1 MNFFN
6 RKTDTAAVES
16 TFDAGTSAV
25 EDISGAYTLDV
36 THTRLGFS
44 ARHAMVTTVRG
55 AFTGFDGSATI
66 DTANPANSKVELG
79 IDVASVE
86 TGVADRD
93 GHLKSGD
100 FFDAENFP
108 KISFSS
114 TSVERDG
121 TDWQI
126 TGDLTIKDVT
136 KPVTIVFEETGSAK
150 DPFGNLR
157 VGFEGG
163 TTINRKDWGLVWN
176 AALETG
182 GVLVSEKVKL
192 SSTSRR
198 SAPPDRSDHPLTRP
212 KVSAGQ
218 RHFGGKSET
227 GRAGCGSM
235 ASWLPRSTFPT
246 ATRSVRSS
254 RPRPPRSPLWSP
266 PRRPPTWAR
275 C

>member
-6 RKTDTAAVES
+6 RKNETASVEHS
-16 TFDAGTSAV
+16 FDAGTSAV
-25 EDISGAYTLDV
+25 EDISGAYALDA

-55 AFTGFDGSATI
+55 AFTSFEGSATI
-66 DTANPANSKVELG
+66 DTANPANSKVDLS
-79 IDVASVE
+79 IDVSSIE

-108 KISFSS
+108 QHLLRLDSN
-114 TSVERDG
+114 VERDG
-121 TDWQI
+121 DQWAI

-136 KPVTIVFEETGSAK
+136 KPVTIVFEETGSAQ

-163 TTINRKDWGLVWN
+163 TTINRKDWGLTWN

-192 SSTSRR
+192 EF
-198 SAPPDRSDHPLTRP
+198 D
-212 KVSAGQ
+212 VSAI
-218 RHFGGKSET
+218 R
-227 GRAGCGSM
+227 
-235 ASWLPRSTFPT
+235 T
-246 ATRSVRSS
+246 A
-254 RPRPPRSPLWSP
+254 
-266 PRRPPTWAR
+266 
-275 C
+275 